1 VSAPVRVAVVG
12 CGLIGRRR
20 ATVAKACPA
29 SSVSVV
35 VDVHRPAAEQ
45 LAADIGCRVA
55 ADWREAATA
64 PDVDVVVVSTPNAY
78 LLPVALAALESGKH
92 VLLEKP
98 MGRNVDEARRILQS
112 AATHKRIVKVGFN
125 HRYHPAI
132 EQAHRRFAAGEIGE
146 LRSIRVR
153 YGHGGRPG
161 YEREWRGDPNL
172 AGGGE
177 LTDQGVHVLDLLLWF
192 AGEPE
197 NVYGVLQ
204 TAAWPIAPLEDNG
217 FALLKYPGGAVASF
231 HTSWTQ
237 WKNLFSF
244 EVYGTAGSLTVEG
257 LGKSYGTERLLVAK
271 RRPEGGVPETEEL
284 AFEGEDLSWAH
295 EWEDFL
301 GGLDG
306 KAYRGNPEDGV
317 AVMTALDAL
326 YRSAQAGV
334 PVSLESQRKE
344 LVAS

>member
-1 VSAPVRVAVVG
+1 MRVAIVG

-20 ATVAKACPA
+20 AAVAKACA
-29 SSVSVV
+29 RSDVKVV
-35 VDVHRPAAEQ
+35 VDADHSAAQRLAAEI
-45 LAADIGCRVA
+45 DCRA
-55 ADWREAATA
+55 GSEWHEAASA
-64 PDVDVVVVSTPNAY
+64 PDVDAVVVSTPNAY
-78 LLPVALAALESGKH
+78 LMPITLAALELGKH

-98 MGRNVDEARRILQS
+98 MGRNVDEARQILAS
-112 AATHKRIVKVGFN
+112 AAAAKRVVKVGFN

-132 EQAHRRFAAGEIGE
+132 KEAHRRFTMGDIGE
-146 LRSIRVR
+146 FRSIRVR

-161 YEREWRGDPNL
+161 YEREWRGDPGL

-192 AGEPE
+192 AGQPE

-204 TAAWPIAPLEDNG
+204 TAVWPIAPLEDNG
-217 FALLKYPGGAVASF
+217 FALLKYAGGAVASF

-244 EVYGTAGSLTVEG
+244 EMYGTAGSLTVEG
-257 LGKSYGTERLLVAK
+257 LGKSYGTERLLTAK
-271 RRPEGGVPETEEL
+271 RRPEGGVPETEEF
-284 AFEGEDLSWAH
+284 AYEGEDISWAH

-301 GGLDG
+301 GGIAG
-306 KAYRGNPEDGV
+306 APYWGNPADGV

-326 YRSAQAGV
+326 YRSAQAGLPV
-334 PVSLESQRKE
+334 PLASYRKE
-344 LVAS
+344 LIAS